1 MIRCNVWQG
10 RGVTRKTGQT
20 WTNQEESP
28 KSPIPYGHPY
38 KSVMDSVIIVRLKYN
53 APRKREIIKYEWEI
67 VVVNPKTR
75 FGYPFQNFATKP
87 CGARDGWRW
96 KIFELPMV
104 ENCLMS
110 RNVFYARVT
119 RFVNVWNAMVKDRL
133 KIIDPSM
140 IDIDWYGNCDESP
153 KKNDNHIC
161 VCVNYKLLSIYEF
174 RSETRPHPHNLF
186 LSLQTAFDLVVER
199 HWFLYTQEKRER
211 ERERARER
219 TISKQ
224 NGNNQKTGNSLLQSR
239 IGLNLVPGTIV
250 IAKIRYI
257 RVDQV
262 EDSASSYRY
271 IWYLV
276 YHDCIARVAS
286 AEVVKLNDTL
296 QIDYYIGMI

>member
-1 MIRCNVWQG
+1 MIHGMPFENRKRHPWLIHPMVQFACPIKTRFENVNS
-10 RGVTRKTGQT
+10 VMV
-20 WTNQEESP
+20 
-28 KSPIPYGHPY
+28 
-38 KSVMDSVIIVRLKYN
+38 VMDSVIIVRLKYN

-199 HWFLYTQEKRER
+199 HWESER
-211 ERERARER
+211 ENNFQAKWQQPKNWKFIAAIANRSESCTRYYCN
-219 TISKQ
+219 SK
-224 NGNNQKTGNSLLQSR
+224 NS
-239 IGLNLVPGTIV
+239 I
-250 IAKIRYI
+250 Y
-257 RVDQV
+257 
-262 EDSASSYRY
+262 
-271 IWYLV
+271 
-276 YHDCIARVAS
+276 
-286 AEVVKLNDTL
+286 
-296 QIDYYIGMI
+296 